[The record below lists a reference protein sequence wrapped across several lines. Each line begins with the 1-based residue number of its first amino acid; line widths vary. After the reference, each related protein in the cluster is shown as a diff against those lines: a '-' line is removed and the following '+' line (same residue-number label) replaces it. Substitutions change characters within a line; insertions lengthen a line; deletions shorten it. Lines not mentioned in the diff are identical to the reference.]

1 MACRRGV
8 VVRGPTII
16 TFGRR
21 QRAGNISAFGMTL
34 GRPIDLRLAR
44 EIVLAWLNKVP
55 IEAMLDDDVM
65 ARELRPPNG
74 DEIREAFRV
83 LYAGYTMLALRVVDD
98 WLLPPTTRH
107 PVLLDIAV
115 FPRMGRWMLLRSF
128 VTVWRDGKLP
138 TRPIAYRGARIEI
151 TADHAL
157 SVHADGAPA
166 GGLPAEFVCR
176 KGALAVYS

>member
-115 FPRMGRWMLLRSF
+115 LGISF
-128 VTVWRDGKLP
+128 VLTIFAFV
-138 TRPIAYRGARIEI
+138 IEDKNSQGPAKWSYVALI
-151 TADHAL
+151 GMPWLVAVPLHAL
-157 SVHADGAPA
+157 FA
-166 GGLPAEFVCR
+166 
-176 KGALAVYS
+176 